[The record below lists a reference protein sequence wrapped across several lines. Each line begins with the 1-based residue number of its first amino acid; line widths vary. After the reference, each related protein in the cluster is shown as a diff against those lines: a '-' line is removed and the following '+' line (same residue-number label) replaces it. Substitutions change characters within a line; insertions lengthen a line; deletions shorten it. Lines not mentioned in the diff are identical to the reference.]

1 MTNYIIRIEIFE
13 TTVNAANERVSDS
26 LSVAKTIQRLSSEC
40 TLFVA
45 VFTQQ
50 DLVHDLIVIRNG
62 KIFWNHRLHC

>member
-13 TTVNAANERVSDS
+13 TTVNAANGRVSDS

-40 TLFVA
+40 TLFVV

-62 KIFWNHRLHC
+62 KIFWKHRQCC